1 MGGAMNT
8 DSERNPKLD
17 LDAVR
22 AALASYVSDVN
33 RGVEPRIFK
42 FTPDLNVFKK
52 RTSRCFR
59 CLGHR
64 EVQCL
69 QTKEHP
75 SGYVKCWHCGG
86 SGYGES
92 IEEYWARKGITPD
105 FGKNPDQ
112 PK

>member
-1 MGGAMNT
+1 MNT
-8 DSERNPKLD
+8 DGERNPKMD
-17 LDAVR
+17 LDVVR
-22 AALASYVSDVN
+22 AALASYVTDVN
-33 RGVEPRIFK
+33 RGVEPRIFATLK
-42 FTPDLNVFKK
+42 MDVFKK
-52 RTSRCFR
+52 RTSRCFG
-59 CLGHR
+59 CLGTG
-64 EVQCL
+64 EVQCF

-92 IEEYWARKGITPD
+92 IEEYWARNGITPD